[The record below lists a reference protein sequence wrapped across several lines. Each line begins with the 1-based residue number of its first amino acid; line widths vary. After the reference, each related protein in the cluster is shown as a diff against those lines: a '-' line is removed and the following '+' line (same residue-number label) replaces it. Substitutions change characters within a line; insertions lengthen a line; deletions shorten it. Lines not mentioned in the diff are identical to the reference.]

1 MTHIVVNSQI
11 HHRGLPSGRCP
22 KQKASHE
29 PLQQGQQIL
38 HRLFRPEFAVGH
50 EGGVEG
56 AVLRPVWLGR
66 NLWDD
71 LGEDGLGGGNIGMQV
86 ADDGFGGD
94 GLFLD
99 QAISEAF
106 SKITAKD
113 AAGYFASCCY
123 SII

>member
-1 MTHIVVNSQI
+1 LVSPPQKSSQKPPQD
-11 HHRGLPSGRCP
+11 R
-22 KQKASHE
+22 
-29 PLQQGQQIL
+29 QQFL
-38 HRLFRPEFAVGH
+38 HRLFRPQFAIRH
-50 EGGVEG
+50 ERGVEG
-56 AVLRPVWLGR
+56 AVLGPVRLGR
-66 NLWDD
+66 NLRDD